1 MRRITAD
8 SNIYISALQFGGEPL
23 VFLNQARSGEI
34 ELILSDAILDE
45 FTRVLHDKFKWSEER
60 LSELREEIVTFTY
73 RVEPTQTLDV
83 VKDDPDDNRIVEC
96 AVESGSVAIITHDND
111 LLRLRSYQGIKM
123 MTVAEFLRWT

>member
-45 FTRVLHDKFKWSEER
+45 FTRVLRDKFNWSEER
-60 LSELREEIVTFTY
+60 LSDLRKEIVTFTR
-73 RVEPTQTLDV
+73 RVEPTQILDV

-96 AVESGSVAIITHDND
+96 AVESGSEAIITHDND
-111 LLRLRSYQGIKM
+111 LLRIGSYQGIKI